1 MTTTVSD
8 IEHIESTSLAGI
20 SVIKVFFPTSS
31 ARTPRAASLRLGAE
45 ERRPVD
51 ARHHGTDLATA
62 YFTLRA
68 IDTSLFLIKALGGD
82 WEQPVRAAGG

>member
-1 MTTTVSD
+1 
-8 IEHIESTSLAGI
+8 
-20 SVIKVFFPTSS
+20 
-31 ARTPRAASLRLGAE
+31 LRLGAE